1 MTVPRP
7 DDAGD
12 EPDAPSDVD
21 AEFARII
28 AGMDA
33 RMDWA
38 TDADGLDAAAGVGVG
53 GAETSDAVDA
63 DPDGTP
69 LPGGPSESPETAEER
84 RRRREQRRAERAAE
98 LAEFNAAKI
107 ERHNEMLFDDEHF
120 VPSEPPPLPRPKART
135 IWAIVLLLAGA
146 ILMVGPPVLA
156 ISGNATLLL
165 GLVLIV
171 GGLVLLVLGLRSSHG
186 DPGDADGWDDGARI

>member
-1 MTVPRP
+1 MLGV
-7 DDAGD
+7 
-12 EPDAPSDVD
+12 APV
-21 AEFARII
+21 
-28 AGMDA
+28 
-33 RMDWA
+33 
-38 TDADGLDAAAGVGVG
+38 
-53 GAETSDAVDA
+53 
-63 DPDGTP
+63 
-69 LPGGPSESPETAEER
+69 PETAEER

-135 IWAIVLLLAGA
+135 IWAIVLLLAGV

-165 GLVLIV
+165 GLVPLV
-171 GGLVLLVLGLRSSHG
+171 GDVADIGLKANLRNLALLERHAAPGVPPSTADYAFVVICLVLLALIAVTPIVLAVWLL
-186 DPGDADGWDDGARI
+186 ARWPIV